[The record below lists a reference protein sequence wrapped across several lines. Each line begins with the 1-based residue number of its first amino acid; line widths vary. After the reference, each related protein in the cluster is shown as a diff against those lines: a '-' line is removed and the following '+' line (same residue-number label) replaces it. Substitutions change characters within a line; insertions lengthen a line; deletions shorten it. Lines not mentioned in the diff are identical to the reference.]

1 MTELERDRIGR
12 VPLVG
17 GSHEAAAP
25 VARGVYAVVALAVLA
40 LPGCGNRDASV
51 TQAPAEFL
59 DAPASLIQDGTGA
72 ASANGRTQR
81 GGLGS
86 DTSAGAAT
94 AELQPPPGLAEEPA
108 GPGDPDPP
116 AESVAP
122 PADSDPETSNPA
134 RHDGEPDPAEPKLG
148 TGSVLDWAP
157 PGNGAVALRDSG
169 DDAPAPK
176 PPEDGLPGLPSAVE
190 DGEGGEEY
198 TYWDGDVERTV
209 RLIPQQP
216 SETGDSGGEKSAA
229 ADGQSSSGGALTF
242 LSESGS
248 EMTLTDGVV
257 LLLDPGWSA
266 NEVDEFLAANGIA
279 RGRASE
285 LGWIANGF
293 LIETGPGL
301 ESLELANSL
310 ASQDGVVISSPN
322 WASDAE
328 TR

>member
-1 MTELERDRIGR
+1 M
-12 VPLVG
+12 
-17 GSHEAAAP
+17 
-25 VARGVYAVVALAVLA
+25 
-40 LPGCGNRDASV
+40 
-51 TQAPAEFL
+51 
-59 DAPASLIQDGTGA
+59 
-72 ASANGRTQR
+72 
-81 GGLGS
+81 
-86 DTSAGAAT
+86 
-94 AELQPPPGLAEEPA
+94 
-108 GPGDPDPP
+108 
-116 AESVAP
+116 
-122 PADSDPETSNPA
+122 
-134 RHDGEPDPAEPKLG
+134 
-148 TGSVLDWAP
+148 
-157 PGNGAVALRDSG
+157 
-169 DDAPAPK
+169 
-176 PPEDGLPGLPSAVE
+176 
-190 DGEGGEEY
+190 
-198 TYWDGDVERTV
+198 ERTV

-216 SETGDSGGEKSAA
+216 REAGDSGGEKSAA

-322 WASDAE
+322 WAGDAE